1 MLSRIVKRQ
10 VPIVRFVQKRFSSL
24 LTSPK
29 QEELKIPVPW
39 GHIAGKTW
47 GNPQGIP
54 VICLH
59 GWLDNACSFDK
70 LAPLLPNDSHRFIA
84 IDLPGHGFSSHFP
97 EGMTYRFSDT
107 FSVLKYAKEYMN
119 IQKFAIIGH
128 SLGAG
133 VGVWYSSIFPED
145 VDRLISI
152 DFVNVGPVTLEKHA
166 KRTKE
171 SVLTS
176 LNTFQKL
183 AASGQKEPTYEY
195 IDAVARAFM
204 ANQFAHGQDSI
215 TQESVEI
222 LMKRGLKPTAED
234 GKFTWSSDLRLR
246 VPAAFSALEE
256 QVLHYASR
264 IQCPMLLLKASGS
277 HYYMQEEVAKRI
289 IKAYINHNP
298 NFQLSKIEGGHHVHM
313 DHPDRLIFQI
323 NDFLFKA
330 HSFWN
335 EDKLEKQENFPLD
348 LF

>member
-1 MLSRIVKRQ
+1 MLSRLVRRQ
-10 VPIVRFVQKRFSSL
+10 GPIVRFVQKRFSSL

-59 GWLDNACSFDK
+59 GWLDNSCSFDK

-166 KRTKE
+166 KKTKE
-171 SVLTS
+171 
-176 LNTFQKL
+176 
-183 AASGQKEPTYEY
+183 AKEDCQEQRLKTKSCPRNPKKPCGPEIHLFY
-195 IDAVARAFM
+195 IIYFPF
-204 ANQFAHGQDSI
+204 NKQ
-215 TQESVEI
+215 
-222 LMKRGLKPTAED
+222 
-234 GKFTWSSDLRLR
+234 
-246 VPAAFSALEE
+246 
-256 QVLHYASR
+256 
-264 IQCPMLLLKASGS
+264 LLL
-277 HYYMQEEVAKRI
+277 RT
-289 IKAYINHNP
+289 
-298 NFQLSKIEGGHHVHM
+298 NFTNSV
-313 DHPDRLIFQI
+313 DV
-323 NDFLFKA
+323 
-330 HSFWN
+330 
-335 EDKLEKQENFPLD
+335 
-348 LF
+348 